1 VPVHLQPAY
10 AKKVV
15 HAGLRYSQRAA
26 RKVLSLPM
34 YPELRDDEAGQ
45 VIEAVRDFCR
55 RETRALA
62 GLSTPGL
69 TRLP

>member
-1 VPVHLQPAY
+1 METLKTRFREVIMAW
-10 AKKVV
+10 K
-15 HAGLRYSQRAA
+15 AGDTEQLAT
-26 RKVLSLPM
+26 LINGGLCM